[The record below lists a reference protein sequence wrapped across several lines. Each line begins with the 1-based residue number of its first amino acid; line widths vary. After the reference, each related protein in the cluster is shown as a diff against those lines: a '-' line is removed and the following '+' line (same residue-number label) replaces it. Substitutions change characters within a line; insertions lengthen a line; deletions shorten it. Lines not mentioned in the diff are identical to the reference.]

1 MVTNRG
7 AGSSKPVLGD
17 SRLDPGSWLDGRIR
31 LNQAPGYAHEQD
43 NQHGP
48 DCDNPEAHLAVCEPV
63 EKIAQ
68 ERHWPGVR
76 IRPVRVRAE
85 HPVAHEP
92 DGKRDTDQSDDER
105 ASEEDQVTGQS
116 RPFGERASGTV
127 KQIQQRATPCSAA
140 DARPGGEA
148 GHNTF
153 VMKKIRAAVIGV
165 GYLGRF
171 HAQKYA
177 QASDCELVAVADARQ
192 QARDQVGG
200 ELGVRTVA
208 DYRELLGSV
217 DAVSVVTQTP
227 AHFEI
232 ARDFLG
238 AGAHV
243 LVEKPITDTAEEARQ
258 LIALAARQNRI
269 LQVGHLERFNAAI
282 LAAEPYLHSPRFIE
296 CHRLAPYR
304 ERGTDV
310 NVVLDLMIHDIDIVQ
325 TMVGAPIATIDA
337 VGTPVFS
344 DEIDICNARIR
355 FANGC
360 VANAT
365 ASRVSLKTERKMRV
379 FEDDAYL
386 SLDLQQ
392 KILTLIRK
400 RSPTDAPGPLPVNI
414 EEQSLEQG
422 DALKAEIES
431 FLDCIRTGRPPVVS
445 GAAGLMALETA
456 MLITEQVHKSLADRR
471 PATGGKS

>member
-1 MVTNRG
+1 
-7 AGSSKPVLGD
+7 VL
-17 SRLDPGSWLDGRIR
+17 
-31 LNQAPGYAHEQD
+31 
-43 NQHGP
+43 
-48 DCDNPEAHLAVCEPV
+48 V
-63 EKIAQ
+63 
-68 ERHWPGVR
+68 
-76 IRPVRVRAE
+76 
-85 HPVAHEP
+85 
-92 DGKRDTDQSDDER
+92 
-105 ASEEDQVTGQS
+105 
-116 RPFGERASGTV
+116 
-127 KQIQQRATPCSAA
+127 
-140 DARPGGEA
+140 GEA
-148 GHNTF
+148 GHNTV
-153 VMKKIRAAVIGV
+153 VMKKIRAAVVGV

-177 QASDCELVAVADARQ
+177 QAENCELVAVADARQ

-208 DYRELLGSV
+208 DYRELIGSV

-232 ARDFLG
+232 ARDFLN

-243 LVEKPITDTAEEARQ
+243 LVEKPITETADEARE
-258 LIALAARQNRI
+258 LIALAQRQKRV

-282 LAAEPYLHSPRFIE
+282 LAAEPYLKSPRFIE
-296 CHRLAPYR
+296 CHRMAPYR

-310 NVVLDLMIHDIDIVQ
+310 NVILDLMIHDIDIVQ
-325 TMVGAPIATIDA
+325 TIVRAPIATIDA

-355 FANGC
+355 FTNGC

-365 ASRVSLKTERKMRV
+365 ASRVSVKTERKLRV

-392 KILTLIRK
+392 KIMTLIRK
-400 RSPTDAPGPLPVNI
+400 KSPGEPPGPLPVNI

-422 DALKAEIES
+422 DALKSEIES
-431 FLDCIRTGRPPVVS
+431 FLDCIRMGRAPVVS
-445 GAAGLMALETA
+445 GQAGLMALETA
-456 MLITEQVHKSLADRR
+456 MRITEQVNNSLAERAASLR
-471 PATGGKS
+471 AKS